1 MLTQR
6 LRHRVTFQD
15 QVETQDQGTGDTL
28 ITWADVYADVP
39 AEVLTGPGREFIE
52 SGAKQA
58 ETDARITLRW
68 LPGIEQ
74 RMRVVWDGRFYN
86 ITGMDTDR
94 TGRREWRLRCIE
106 GASDGR

>member
-6 LRHRVTFQD
+6 LRHRVTFQR
-15 QVETQDQGTGDTL
+15 QVEAQDPDTGNTL
-28 ITWADVYADVP
+28 ITWADAFTDVP

-52 SGAKQA
+52 SETKQA
-58 ETDARITLRW
+58 ETDARINLRW
-68 LPGIEQ
+68 MPGLEQ
-74 RMRVVWDGRFYN
+74 SMRVVWDGKFYD

-94 TGRREWRLRCIE
+94 TGRRELRLRCKE

>member
-6 LRHRVTFQD
+6 LRHRITFQR
-15 QVETQDQGTGDTL
+15 QVEAQNQTNGDTL
-28 ITWADVYADVP
+28 ITWADVFADVA

-52 SGAKQA
+52 SSTKQA

-68 LPGIEQ
+68 MPGIDQ
-74 RMRVVWDGRFYN
+74 SMRVVWDGKFYD
-86 ITGMDTDR
+86 ITGMETDR
-94 TGRREWRLRCIE
+94 TGRREHRLKCKE

>member
-15 QVETQDQGTGDTL
+15 QKEDQAPNGDTL
-28 ITWADVYADVP
+28 ITWVDFLTDVA

-52 SGAKQA
+52 SGTKQA
-58 ETDARITLRW
+58 ETDARITTRW
-68 LPGIEQ
+68 FPGLEQ
-74 RMRVVWDGRFYN
+74 RMRVAWDGRFYN
-86 ITGMDTDR
+86 ITGMETDR
-94 TGRREWRLRCIE
+94 TGRREWRLRCVE